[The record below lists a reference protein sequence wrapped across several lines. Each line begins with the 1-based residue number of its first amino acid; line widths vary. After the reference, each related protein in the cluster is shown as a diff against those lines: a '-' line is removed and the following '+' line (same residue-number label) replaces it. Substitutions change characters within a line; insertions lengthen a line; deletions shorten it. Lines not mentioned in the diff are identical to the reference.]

1 MECYAQTISVSLS
14 LKLQPVNAKV
24 DMWTVHCPRG
34 GGGGALKGSLV
45 RDVLLRASKPDPFSR
60 DSNCLSRYPV

>member
-45 RDVLLRASKPDPFSR
+45 RDVPLRASKPGPFSR
-60 DSNCLSRYPV
+60 HSNRLSRYPV

>member
-34 GGGGALKGSLV
+34 GGGGGGGTKG
-45 RDVLLRASKPDPFSR
+45 KFG
-60 DSNCLSRYPV
+60 